1 MSADLVAGDR
11 SRTRQAVALLPDEPA
26 GTIATCTAGIVKFWA
41 TLAWPRPEDMPP
53 GPMLLEP
60 LALAR
65 CSVAETEDPE
75 AATRG
80 LTGEIMAFSPSEL
93 GSALEAALRSVT
105 AVATLTEA
113 ILEVGAVRDVS
124 PRVAPA
130 RALEA
135 LARDLWDAG
144 FPVRFGRSWTPSS
157 GADVGV
163 GVGGDG
169 GALKEFLRAHPSWS
183 VA

>member
-1 MSADLVAGDR
+1 MSSGLVAGDR

-26 GTIATCTAGIVKFWA
+26 GTIATCAAGVVRFWA
-41 TLAWPRPEDMPP
+41 TLAWPRSEDMPP
-53 GPMLLEP
+53 GPMLLET
-60 LALAR
+60 LAPAR
-65 CSVAETEDPE
+65 CSLAETEDPE

-80 LTGEIMAFSPSEL
+80 LAGEIRAFTPSGL

-105 AVATLTEA
+105 TVAALTEA
-113 ILEVGAVRDVS
+113 ILEMGAVRAVP
-124 PRVAPA
+124 PRVASA
-130 RALEA
+130 RALEG
-135 LARDLWDAG
+135 LARDLWNAG
-144 FPVRFGRSWTPSS
+144 FPVRFGRSWTPSP
-157 GADVGV
+157 GADVCV